1 MSLWTSA
8 FRRMRKFHAAQASD
22 TCQNVNAPQ
31 QLELH
36 MTLLSTAEPPTPH
49 CIGGRSQVHL
59 LLLLHLR
66 PLTRSPCLSL
76 SLAQTGGRVT
86 AGSPGGGATLRPW
99 SVCCSRSGPLTRTTA
114 AEVSLA
120 LIHWRSIQP
129 AVYPAAFGP
138 QEFVKA
144 TLSYVMWEFKP

>member
-1 MSLWTSA
+1 
-8 FRRMRKFHAAQASD
+8 MRKFHAAQASD
-22 TCQNVNAPQ
+22 TCQTVNAPQ

-36 MTLLSTAEPPTPH
+36 MTLLSTAEPLALR
-49 CIGGRSQVHL
+49 CISGRSQVHL

-114 AEVSLA
+114 AEVSLNGAHTLA
-120 LIHWRSIQP
+120 LHTACCLSCSIWPPGICQ
-129 AVYPAAFGP
+129 GH
-138 QEFVKA
+138 
-144 TLSYVMWEFKP
+144 FKLRDVGI